1 MKTRKIYK
9 FVQTHLCSMH
19 SIDHGTDTN
28 ITIQYALYI
37 DVPIFVSIYSIH
49 LQYIHLSTVLF
60 IYLIWLCIFIKYIY
74 IYTAYV
80 HRTATGSTLNSHRIG
95 AKLHWPFPRKV
106 SSWKRRHTSPLR
118 DFWQTSLIQLA
129 QTNFLCENWR
139 VLRFDLNHL
148 KEIKLRIIYTLE
160 I

>member
-74 IYTAYV
+74 IHSLCTSYSYWLNTEFSQDWCQASLAVSKEGVQLKTKAYIAPEGFLANI
-80 HRTATGSTLNSHRIG
+80 TDPTGANQFFVW
-95 AKLHWPFPRKV
+95 KLASSEIWFKPFER
-106 SSWKRRHTSPLR
+106 
-118 DFWQTSLIQLA
+118 
-129 QTNFLCENWR
+129 N
-139 VLRFDLNHL
+139 
-148 KEIKLRIIYTLE
+148 
-160 I
+160 

>member
-60 IYLIWLCIFIKYIY
+60 IYLIWLCIFIKYIIY
-74 IYTAYV
+74 IYTQLMYIV
-80 HRTATGSTLNSHRIG
+80 QL
-95 AKLHWPFPRKV
+95 
-106 SSWKRRHTSPLR
+106 
-118 DFWQTSLIQLA
+118 LA
-129 QTNFLCENWR
+129 QHWILTGLVPSFVGRFQGRCPVENEGIHRPWGIFGKHHWSNWR
-139 VLRFDLNHL
+139 KPIFVWKLASS
-148 KEIKLRIIYTLE
+148 EIWFKPFERN
-160 I
+160 